1 MDSIEEE
8 KPLVK
13 DEQGGR
19 PLVKNEQ
26 SCINSIKENEN
37 VKACICILIC
47 ISLFILCMYPI
58 CKNWE
63 DYIEEHYNIVNKT
76 SCFIY

>member
-1 MDSIEEE
+1 MESIEEG

-13 DEQGGR
+13 DEQ
-19 PLVKNEQ
+19 
-26 SCINSIKENEN
+26 SDNSIKENENEN
-37 VKACICILIC
+37 VKACICILIF

-76 SCFIY
+76 SCIIY

>member
-1 MDSIEEE
+1 MDSIEEG

-47 ISLFILCMYPI
+47 ISVFVY
-58 CKNWE
+58 
-63 DYIEEHYNIVNKT
+63 
-76 SCFIY
+76 